1 MQLPKAPTATNGY
14 MTGKILIASPAIGD
28 PRFDR
33 AVIFIVDHSD
43 EHAMGI
49 TLNKPMRD
57 LRLPILFEQ
66 LGVEGAIRVPDKAV
80 LDGGPV
86 DRDRGFVLHTGEF
99 DHDEATLM
107 VGSDVGLTATKE
119 VLDAMASEAPPR
131 RSVLALGYAGWG
143 AGQLDDELQA
153 NAWLVADPDEML
165 LFDDCYA
172 DKWELALKSLGVD
185 PQRLTGHS
193 GHA

>member
-1 MQLPKAPTATNGY
+1 MPADGY

-33 AVIFIVDHSD
+33 AVIYIVDHSD

-99 DHDEATLM
+99 GNDEATLM
-107 VGSDVGLTATKE
+107 VGDGFALTATKE
-119 VLDAMASEAPPR
+119 VLDAMASDHPPR
-131 RSVLALGYAGWG
+131 RAVLALGYAGWG

-153 NAWLVADPDEML
+153 NAWLVADADETL
-165 LFDDCYA
+165 LFDESYS
-172 DKWELALKSLGVD
+172 DKWERALKSLGVD
-185 PQRLTGHS
+185 PQHLTGQS

>member
-1 MQLPKAPTATNGY
+1 MSASGY

-33 AVIFIVDHSD
+33 TVIFIVDHNE

-66 LGVEGAIRVPDKAV
+66 LGVENAIRVADKAV

-86 DRDRGFVLHTGEF
+86 DRDRGFVLHTSEF
-99 DHDEATLM
+99 GNEDATLK
-107 VGSDVGLTATKE
+107 VGTDFGLTATKE
-119 VLDAMASEAPPR
+119 VLDAMASDTPPR
-131 RSVLALGYAGWG
+131 RAVLALGYAGWG

-153 NAWLVADPDEML
+153 NAWLVADPDETL
-165 LFDDCYA
+165 LFDESYK
-172 DKWELALKSLGVD
+172 DKWERALKSLGVD
-185 PQRLTGHS
+185 PQHLTGQS